1 VPENRDPELEISAPD
16 AEFWSRM
23 RVMQAAGAAIGLHGY
38 RHVCES
44 TGRSLV
50 PLHGTSEFAGV
61 PEATQQSWIRA
72 GVAILR
78 GHGLDPRIWVAPRHG
93 FDECTLR
100 ALHSEGIGVVSDG
113 FARVP
118 FMRGRVTWIPQ
129 QLWAPVEKQ
138 YGVWTICI
146 HSQTATDTQV
156 EQLRSFLFLNSAQFT
171 SLDEVLDEFQPKGLD
186 GLEMLYG
193 TYLLGRVRI
202 SKLRRSLL
210 S

>member
-1 VPENRDPELEISAPD
+1 MIAKQAKYLLRFDDLCPTMSRERWERFLPVFEDFGIRPILAVVPENRDPELEISAPD

-50 PLHGTSEFAGV
+50 PLLGT
-61 PEATQQSWIRA
+61 
-72 GVAILR
+72 
-78 GHGLDPRIWVAPRHG
+78 
-93 FDECTLR
+93 
-100 ALHSEGIGVVSDG
+100 SDG